1 MTTPR
6 TSKTLAKPSD
16 RQHERVVGGGIQRRP
31 LATRTPEAIM
41 QMPAGLRRSLGL
53 ASVLMGV
60 DADLTLPPCFDGAG

>member
-41 QMPAGLRRSLGL
+41 QMPGSVALAGVGELLLGI
-53 ASVLMGV
+53 
-60 DADLTLPPCFDGAG
+60 DADLTLPPCFDGAR